1 MNTLAFLSLGFSEM
15 LVIGVVALLVF
26 GGRLPDVMHNLGRS
40 YAKFRRGM
48 NDLTNPIRQEMRKL
62 DVTSPPPPPSSTAA
76 DDAGATTAPPPL
88 YTPSANAV
96 PHADAPQEKPDP
108 PRSVPTPSG
117 GAADEPPPV

>member
-1 MNTLAFLSLGFSEM
+1 MSTLAFLSLGFSEM

-26 GGRLPDVMHNLGRS
+26 GGRLPEVMQGLGRN

-62 DVTSPPPPPSSTAA
+62 DVTSPPPPPRRP
-76 DDAGATTAPPPL
+76 DDAKATTQPPPL
-88 YTPSANAV
+88 YTPAADAV
-96 PHADAPQEKPDP
+96 PREERVSKPLP
-108 PRSVPTPSG
+108 PPSVPSSGG

>member
-1 MNTLAFLSLGFSEM
+1 MSTLAFLSLGFAEM

-26 GGRLPDVMHNLGRS
+26 GGRLPEVMQNLGRS

-62 DVTSPPPPPSSTAA
+62 DVTSPPPPPTSA
-76 DDAGATTAPPPL
+76 DDAEATTQPPPL
-88 YTPSANAV
+88 YTPAADAV
-96 PHADAPQEKPDP
+96 PRADAPQTKPSA
-108 PRSVPTPSG
+108 PRSVPAPSG

>member
-1 MNTLAFLSLGFSEM
+1 MSLVAFLSLGFSEM
-15 LVIGVVALLVF
+15 LVIGCVALLVF
-26 GGRLPDVMHNLGRS
+26 GGRLPDVMQNLGRS

-62 DVTSPPPPPSSTAA
+62 DVTSPPPPAPSPN
-76 DDAGATTAPPPL
+76 DAEATSQPPPL

-96 PHADAPQEKPDP
+96 PHTDTSTTIPSP
-108 PRSVPTPSG
+108 PPSIPTPSG